1 MDTKDPVE
9 VYKKLLKSMPSIG
22 FINRNKR
29 IRAYIKVTN
38 LAQKMMTDN
47 EITEDEALFILSLLA
62 KKSNTF
68 RKASTMTALSLNT
81 LPIGT
86 VKPVGFKYA
95 NAMRCNLN
103 LHPADEVET
112 TDD

>member
-1 MDTKDPVE
+1 MDTNDPAE
-9 VYKKLLKSMPSIG
+9 VYKKLLKSMPPIG

-47 EITEDEALFILSLLA
+47 EITEDEALFILSLMA
-62 KKSNTF
+62 KKSSPF

-81 LPIGT
+81 IPKGIIKPI
-86 VKPVGFKYA
+86 GFKYA

-103 LHPADEVET
+103 LHPADE
-112 TDD
+112 